1 MSKTTKKT
9 PRTARKASAKIR
21 YEASGRNLTSQAGLI
36 PVIKFLDA
44 LGFTGLFRHH
54 VDHERADNAQYQ
66 LVDAVFL
73 VLVGLMGGARSISQ
87 CVVLWSDGVLQRV
100 AGWLRIPDESTVGRL
115 FKELGERHISELETA
130 GSCGAQEGV
139 GTCPTGRELTHCR
152 SVPEMDRCRL
162 QCQNRLRSSA
172 RHSEGLQSA

>member
-1 MSKTTKKT
+1 MSKTTKK

-21 YEASGRNLTSQAGLI
+21 YEANGRNLTSQAGLI

-73 VLVGLMGGARSISQ
+73 VLVGLQ
-87 CVVLWSDGVLQRV
+87 
-100 AGWLRIPDESTVGRL
+100 P
-115 FKELGERHISELETA
+115 
-130 GSCGAQEGV
+130 
-139 GTCPTGRELTHCR
+139 
-152 SVPEMDRCRL
+152 
-162 QCQNRLRSSA
+162 
-172 RHSEGLQSA
+172 

>member
-1 MSKTTKKT
+1 MSKTTKK

-66 LVDAVFL
+66 LVDAIFA
-73 VLVGLMGGARSISQ
+73 GARRLGWAVPAVSASAWCCGPIE
-87 CVVLWSDGVLQRV
+87 VLQRV
-100 AGWLRIPDESTVGRL
+100 AGWLRI
-115 FKELGERHISELETA
+115 
-130 GSCGAQEGV
+130 
-139 GTCPTGRELTHCR
+139 
-152 SVPEMDRCRL
+152 
-162 QCQNRLRSSA
+162 LR
-172 RHSEGLQSA
+172 